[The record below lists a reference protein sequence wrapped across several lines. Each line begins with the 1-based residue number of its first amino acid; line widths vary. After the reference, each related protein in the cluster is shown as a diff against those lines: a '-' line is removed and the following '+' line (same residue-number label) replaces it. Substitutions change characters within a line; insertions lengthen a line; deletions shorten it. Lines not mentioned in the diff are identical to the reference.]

1 MKSSVYIKYLRYSPK
16 KLRELGRAVVGLAP
30 SDAINRL
37 SVLSNK
43 GARLLASAVK
53 SAVSNHTNNLK
64 QDKSS
69 LRIKT
74 VEILKGPNFKRWQP
88 VSRGM
93 AHQIKK
99 RTVHIKVTLEE
110 AKHDTKSLTEK
121 SEDADKTKKNPSE
134 KVERR
139 KSGTK
144 D

>member
-1 MKSSVYIKYLRYSPK
+1 MKASASIKFLHYSPK
-16 KLRELGRAVVGLAP
+16 KLRELGKAIVGLAP
-30 SDAINRL
+30 SDAIDRL

-43 GARLLASAVK
+43 GARLLVSAVK

-69 LRIKT
+69 LRIRAI
-74 VEILKGPNFKRWQP
+74 EILKGPNSKRWQP

-99 RTVHIKVTLEE
+99 RTTHIIVKLEE
-110 AKHDTKSLTEK
+110 AKKSLPEK
-121 SEDADKTKKNPSE
+121 QEERSKN
-134 KVERR
+134 
-139 KSGTK
+139 GTK